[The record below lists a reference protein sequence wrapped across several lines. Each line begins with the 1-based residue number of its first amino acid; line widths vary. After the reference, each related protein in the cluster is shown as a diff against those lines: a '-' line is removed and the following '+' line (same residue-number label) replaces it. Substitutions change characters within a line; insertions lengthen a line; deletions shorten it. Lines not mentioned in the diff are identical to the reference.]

1 MNNNVTLGEVN
12 RVVLSCTLAIVLV
25 ICKINGVSVKET
37 FSYLLLAFILRFALF
52 MVFTIFDAMI
62 ESYTKED

>member
-1 MNNNVTLGEVN
+1 MNNSVTLREVS

-37 FSYLLLAFILRFALF
+37 LSYLLMAFIIRFVLYA
-52 MVFTIFDAMI
+52 VFTIFDVI
-62 ESYTKED
+62 IGSYNK